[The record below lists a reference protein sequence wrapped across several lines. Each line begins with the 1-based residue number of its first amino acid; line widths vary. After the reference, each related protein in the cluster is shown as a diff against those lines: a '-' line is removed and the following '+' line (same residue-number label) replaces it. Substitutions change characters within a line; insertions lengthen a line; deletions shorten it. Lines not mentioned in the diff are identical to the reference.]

1 MKCLKN
7 ENTLKSEI
15 KKRRQLRLLQV
26 RDQEKQISKTRINDL
41 REMKNMIINK
51 KIDLLYVFYLCYYTQ
66 KEWNDNQTSKLLQC
80 QEKLAN
86 AFLSIG
92 NAHNNANSYVQMC
105 RNMAID
111 EV

>member
-51 KIDLLYVFYLCYYTQ
+51 KIDLLYVFYLCYYT
-66 KEWNDNQTSKLLQC
+66 
-80 QEKLAN
+80 
-86 AFLSIG
+86 
-92 NAHNNANSYVQMC
+92 
-105 RNMAID
+105 
-111 EV
+111 